1 MYHRQKKDEAAIY
14 SSLVN
19 ILLIIGAFI
28 FLIGVLTIK
37 TPNLSLNDE
46 KVYEWQGNGVIT
58 YDGKEEEITSLPFS
72 ARGEKGDILTFTTI
86 LHQTN
91 AECNAIM
98 FRSVHQKVKVY
109 FDGTKVL
116 DYGNDNQVLYGRTPG
131 SLWQLIRLPEN
142 YDGIELKIELE
153 TLYDS
158 YGVCMA
164 QLYIGTK
171 SSLIFYV
178 FEQAWGTIVIGGTI
192 FIMGIAMIFMGILA
206 KRRNASRK
214 LLYLGIFAVMAGAWM
229 VLEARI
235 VQLFS
240 GNPLLYMQLIFIIFS
255 LLPVVLTRFL
265 LTFTV
270 FAKSKYIKVV
280 FGISILNFFAVQLLQ
295 LANIVD
301 YLDTTY
307 GTHAV
312 FMLLIIGGLC
322 IALKDRKESKALH
335 DQSILIATTVF
346 SIFGIV
352 DIIRFYMPSGKK
364 DALLFTR
371 IGIALFI
378 LILGYSA
385 VRQIL
390 REHENVIEEQT
401 LRRLAY
407 TDMMTGLPNRTAFE
421 ERMEIFRSSGEKP
434 VIAVVDINNLKYIND
449 TFGHKS
455 GDDAICRIGK
465 ALSGSFE
472 ENAEIFRIGGDEFC
486 LLSLAEESVIA
497 KLFERAKK
505 EFRKQDEATLYPLM
519 AAVGYVQTG
528 AEGIDRA
535 FIEADHIMYQ
545 NKETIKGR

>member
-1 MYHRQKKDEAAIY
+1 MFRIQKKDEAAIY

-37 TPNLSLNDE
+37 TPNLSLNDGN
-46 KVYEWQGNGVIT
+46 VYEWQGNGVIT
-58 YDGKEEEITSLPFS
+58 YAGNEEEITSLPFS
-72 ARGEKGDILTFTTI
+72 ARGKEGDILTFTTT
-86 LHQTN
+86 LHQTD

-109 FDGTKVL
+109 LDGTKVL
-116 DYGNDNQVLYGRTPG
+116 DYGNNNQVLYGRTPG
-131 SLWQLIRLPEN
+131 SLWQLISLPEN
-142 YDGIELKIELE
+142 YDGMELKIELE

-158 YGVCMA
+158 YGVSMG

-171 SSLIFYV
+171 SSLTFMV
-178 FEQAWGTIVIGGTI
+178 FEQAWGTIAIGVPV
-192 FIMGIAMIFMGILA
+192 FIMGVAMILMGFLA

-214 LLYLGIFAVMAGAWM
+214 LLYLGIFAAMAGAWM

-235 VQLFS
+235 IQLFS

-265 LTFTV
+265 LTFPV
-270 FAKSKYIKVV
+270 FAKSKYIRAV
-280 FGISILNFFAVQLLQ
+280 FGISILNFFVVQILQ
-295 LANIVD
+295 LADIRD

-312 FMLLIIGGLC
+312 FVLLIIGGFF
-322 IALKDRKESKALH
+322 ITLKDREKNKSWH

-346 SIFGIV
+346 SLFGIV

-385 VRQIL
+385 IRQIL
-390 REHENVIEEQT
+390 REHENIIEEQT

-421 ERMEIFRSSGEKP
+421 ERMESFRSSGEKP
-434 VIAVVDINNLKYIND
+434 VIAVVDINDLKHIND
-449 TFGHKS
+449 NFGHKS
-455 GDDAICRIGK
+455 GDDAICRIGR
-465 ALSGSFE
+465 ALADVFRES
-472 ENAEIFRIGGDEFC
+472 AEIFRIGGDEFC
-486 LLSLAEESVIA
+486 LLSLVAETDIRE
-497 KLFERAKK
+497 LFDKVRK
-505 EFRKQDEATLYPLM
+505 EFIKQDEATPYPLM

-528 AEGIDRA
+528 AEGIDKA